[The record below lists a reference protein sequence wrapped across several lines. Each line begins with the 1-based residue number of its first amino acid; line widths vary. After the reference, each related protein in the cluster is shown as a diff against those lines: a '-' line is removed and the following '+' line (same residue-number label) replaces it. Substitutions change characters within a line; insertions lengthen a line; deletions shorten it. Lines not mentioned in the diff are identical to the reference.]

1 MPDDLKPVTL
11 TAIDTNTQEWVPFPI
26 PQLGVE
32 LSAMPFIDDPDT
44 GMQVLKLVY
53 RAASAE
59 SLAHPPLRPRHLR
72 S

>member
-11 TAIDTNTQEWVPFPI
+11 TAIDTNTQGWVPFPI

-32 LSAMPFIDDPDT
+32 LAAMPSSTTLTP
-44 GMQVLKLVY
+44 
-53 RAASAE
+53 E
-59 SLAHPPLRPRHLR
+59 CR